1 MTADEAPAATRRQLA
16 VARALDQTRSRAE
29 FRVKLFVDAARE
41 LVNSG
46 SGEFTV
52 QEVVDRSGQS
62 LRTFYQY
69 FEGKHDLLLAL
80 FEESI
85 GAAAEHLEDVV
96 ARGDGPLERL
106 HGFTTEYFRMCR
118 FTGRAGSRAGPGPAM
133 VRFAQQLLTSHPEEA
148 ARAFAPLV
156 VMLEELLAEAAA
168 AGELRS
174 GLDHARLAGVLLQ
187 ATMFN
192 TFATVISG
200 SSSPRDDDPDMLWDL
215 LSRGMEQD

>member
-106 HGFTTEYFRMCR
+106 HGFTTEYFRM
-118 FTGRAGSRAGPGPAM
+118 
-133 VRFAQQLLTSHPEEA
+133 
-148 ARAFAPLV
+148 
-156 VMLEELLAEAAA
+156 
-168 AGELRS
+168 
-174 GLDHARLAGVLLQ
+174 
-187 ATMFN
+187 
-192 TFATVISG
+192 
-200 SSSPRDDDPDMLWDL
+200 
-215 LSRGMEQD
+215 